1 MVYSPAESSDLFF
14 ILGCM
19 ISNGFYLSFPTLH
32 SGSLW
37 RTDIIFF
44 AKLNKP
50 PSRKMSPLYLLS
62 PLGINRGFTVF
73 QRSPCVVSVIGPP
86 SPPIITHIDVT
97 HNAIKVE
104 WNVPT
109 TKQTTPITGYV
120 LRIKKQGDFTSI
132 EVTFQ
137 AKSNYYILGN
147 LTRGS
152 NYTVWLYATNV
163 AGRSNAS
170 EGKQVETLI
179 NGE

>member
-1 MVYSPAESSDLFF
+1 MLF
-14 ILGCM
+14 
-19 ISNGFYLSFPTLH
+19 
-32 SGSLW
+32 
-37 RTDIIFF
+37 
-44 AKLNKP
+44 
-50 PSRKMSPLYLLS
+50 PLL
-62 PLGINRGFTVF
+62 
-73 QRSPCVVSVIGPP
+73 GPP
-86 SPPIITHIDVT
+86 SPPIITNIDVT

-104 WNVPT
+104 WNIPT
-109 TKQTTPITGYV
+109 TKQNTPITGYM

-152 NYTVWLYATNV
+152 NYTVWLYAINV

-170 EGKQVETLI
+170 EGKQVETQI

>member
-1 MVYSPAESSDLFF
+1 
-14 ILGCM
+14 
-19 ISNGFYLSFPTLH
+19 
-32 SGSLW
+32 
-37 RTDIIFF
+37 
-44 AKLNKP
+44 
-50 PSRKMSPLYLLS
+50 MSPLYLLS

-97 HNAIKVE
+97 HNTIKVE
-104 WNVPT
+104 WNIPT
-109 TKQTTPITGYV
+109 TEQTTPITGYV
-120 LRIKKQGDFTSI
+120 LRIKKQGHFTSI

-137 AKSNYYILGN
+137 TKSNYHILGN

>member
-1 MVYSPAESSDLFF
+1 
-14 ILGCM
+14 
-19 ISNGFYLSFPTLH
+19 
-32 SGSLW
+32 
-37 RTDIIFF
+37 
-44 AKLNKP
+44 
-50 PSRKMSPLYLLS
+50 MSPLYLLS

-104 WNVPT
+104 WNIPT
-109 TKQTTPITGYV
+109 TKQTTPITEYV
-120 LRIKKQGDFTSI
+120 LRIKKLGDFTSI

-147 LTRGS
+147 LTRGT